1 MSVFVCLCLS
11 KSARDRENFDILS
24 RFSVALWLWLGS
36 FRTAL
41 QYAMYFRFVKDVM
54 FASRPVTGD
63 ANKASTQSGSTKSST
78 WTEGVVCGRVYVTV
92 RCPLVSP
99 SHLSTAAA
107 GLLLWAQ

>member
-11 KSARDRENFDILS
+11 KSAHKRGRENFDILS

-63 ANKASTQSGSTKSST
+63 ASNKASTQSGSTKSST
-78 WTEGVVCGRVYVTV
+78 WTEGVVCAVYTYDTSLDFKLYLT
-92 RCPLVSP
+92 PLAV
-99 SHLSTAAA
+99 A
-107 GLLLWAQ
+107 